1 MKTTTET
8 TVSETYVLVDIMAGF
23 KPVMIV
29 SDKDSNYAHLMAP
42 VMFRYAQEP
51 LATAKF
57 QAKELATNTRRDI
70 AVFKSV
76 VKYSFQK
83 GALLE
88 LIVP

>member
-1 MKTTTET
+1 
-8 TVSETYVLVDIMAGF
+8 
-23 KPVMIV
+23 
-29 SDKDSNYAHLMAP
+29 MAP